1 MAKKQVQA
9 TKNAVKVVSK
19 SNSGETPGFWQIWGK
34 AFGVMVFVLVATWF
48 AYKPALENDFTY
60 WDDPTYVTENPM
72 LIFPGTEHQDA
83 IWREP
88 VSLNYHPLTMYS
100 LSLNFKAKKVGD
112 KPVPRP
118 FIQTNILLHLVNT
131 LLVFFFAFAMSG
143 KRWEVGVLTAALFGI
158 HPMHVE
164 SVAWVSERKDVLYV
178 LFFLAALLTYLR
190 FQRKGGW
197 HWYIL
202 TITLFVLSCLSKA
215 MAVAFP
221 LVLVLIDFYAD
232 KLVQDG
238 KLNWRTALEKVPF
251 FGVSLFFGLM
261 AYKIQSKG
269 AVADFEVF
277 STANHFIFAA
287 YGFVMYWYKLFVP
300 YPLTTFYPYP
310 TLNTQGLLPGHYYA
324 MPVIALAMMGGAW
337 WSLRKTKIP
346 FFGLG
351 FYLATVAFVLQFVSV
366 GSVIMADRYTYL
378 PYVGSFFMLSMGAYA
393 LWNNPR
399 YQKLRIPLAL
409 VILAAM
415 ALFFNLTRAQTRIW
429 QNDETLW
436 SNVIK
441 HYPETAEGYKGRGN
455 YYGRIGKLDQAQKDL
470 EKAEALGSKNEG
482 VFNGLGNC
490 YGSKGEFD
498 KALEVY
504 TKGLAAHPKEG
515 QMYFN
520 RGITYEKKGQYKE
533 AIADYLMALPNAP
546 EKKYMILSARGY
558 AYLMDKQYAAAIADF
573 DVVINDMGKSPRELH
588 NRGIAKYN
596 LNDYRGAVQD
606 MEAAALLDPKN
617 IKLQNDI
624 KLVRALIK

>member
-9 TKNAVKVVSK
+9 TKIPAKVADK
-19 SNSGETPGFWQIWGK
+19 TNRGGTPGFWEVWGK
-34 AFGVMVFVLVATWF
+34 AIGVMVFVLVATWI

-72 LIFPGTEHQDA
+72 LIFPGAENQA
-83 IWREP
+83 KIWREP

-112 KPVPRP
+112 KPVARP
-118 FIQTNILLHLVNT
+118 FIQTNILLHLANT
-131 LLVFFFAFAMSG
+131 LLVFFFAFSMSG
-143 KRWEVGVLTAALFGI
+143 KRWQVGVLTAALFGI

-178 LFFLAALLTYLR
+178 LFFMSALLSYLR
-190 FQRKGGW
+190 YQRKGGL
-197 HWYIL
+197 HWYVL
-202 TITLFVLSCLSKA
+202 TLGLFVLSCLSKA
-215 MAVAFP
+215 MAVALP
-221 LVLVLIDFYAD
+221 LVLVLIDFYE
-232 KLVQDG
+232 G
-238 KLNWRTALEKVPF
+238 KLIQAGTLHWKTALEKIPF
-251 FGVSLFFGLM
+251 FGLSLFFGLL
-261 AYKIQSKG
+261 AYKIQSGG

-287 YGFVMYWYKLFVP
+287 YGFVMYWYKLFFP
-300 YPLTTFYPYP
+300 YPLTTFYAYP
-310 TLNTQGLLPGHYYA
+310 TLNAQGLLPGEYYA
-324 MPVIALAMMGGAW
+324 MPVIALAMLGGAW
-337 WSLRKTKIP
+337 WSLRKTKIA
-346 FFGLG
+346 FFSMG

-399 YQKLRIPLAL
+399 YVKLRLPLGVVVA
-409 VILAAM
+409 AAM
-415 ALFFNLTRAQTRIW
+415 VYFFMATREQTRVW

-436 SNVIK
+436 SNVIR
-441 HYPETAEGYKGRGN
+441 HYPTTAEGYKGRGN
-455 YYGRIGKLDQAQKDL
+455 YYGRIGKLEAAQKDL
-470 EKAEALGSKNEG
+470 EQAQALGSKNEG

-498 KALEVY
+498 KAIDVY

-558 AYLMDKQYAAAIADF
+558 AYMMDKQYTAAIADF
-573 DVVINDMGKSPRELH
+573 DVVLKDMGKTPRELH

-596 LNDYRGAVQD
+596 LSDYRGAVED

-617 IKLQNDI
+617 EKLQNDI
-624 KLVRALIK
+624 KVVRALIK